1 MALVPFDDRDGS
13 IWFDGALVPWREAK
27 IHVLSHGLHY
37 ASAVFEGERAYS
49 GNIFKLRAHTERL
62 FASAGMLGF
71 QIPYTIEQVMAACRQ
86 VVAANG
92 QQDAYIRPIAWRGAE
107 QLSVSAQTTKI
118 HLAIASWTW
127 PNLFAGDR
135 MTGVRLDIADWKR
148 PPPETAPTAAKAS
161 GVYMIGTLA
170 KHKAEEKG
178 FDDAL
183 LMDWQDNVAEGTG
196 ENVFFVFGGE
206 LHTPTPFCFLN
217 GITRRTII
225 SLAKR
230 QQIKLVERTIA
241 RAEMAK
247 ADEVFV
253 TGTAAELT
261 PVRTIGELNFTPG
274 RVTETLLNDYTQLI
288 RLAPED
294 VERRA
299 PF

>member
-13 IWFDGALVPWREAK
+13 IWFDGALTPWREAK
-27 IHVLSHGLHY
+27 LHVLTHGLHY

-49 GNIFKLRAHTERL
+49 GHIFKLKEHTERL

-71 QIPYTIEQVMAACRQ
+71 QIPYTIEQVMDACRA

-92 QQDAYIRPIAWRGAE
+92 QADAYIRPIAWRGTE
-107 QLSVSAQTTKI
+107 QLSVGAQSSKI

-135 MTGVRLDIADWKR
+135 MQGVRLDIADWKR
-148 PPPETAPTAAKAS
+148 PPPDTAPTAAKAS

-183 LMDWQDNVAEGTG
+183 LMDWKGDVAEGTG
-196 ENVFFVFGGE
+196 ENVFFVFDGE

-225 SLAKR
+225 SLARR
-230 QQIKLVERTIA
+230 QQIKVVERTIA
-241 RAEMAK
+241 AQEMA
-247 ADEVFV
+247 AAAEVFV

-261 PVRTIGELNFTPG
+261 PVRAIGDLAFTPG
-274 RVTETLLNDYTQLI
+274 RITETLLNDYTQLI
-288 RLAPED
+288 RLPPAEAD
-294 VERRA
+294 LRA
-299 PF
+299 PI